1 MSTFGKKAIKYW
13 DYQYTEDKAMTFN
26 KTPIETQLEILEK
39 WFPIG
44 MTCVK
49 YDRFF
54 KKYDDTKYEIVGYD
68 KIGGGTI
75 HQLKLIKILNIHD
88 KEYHERVTIHPVFFK
103 PTDEYLKMMN
113 RENKLNNLEL
123 RSLFLNM
130 YQNVGVYTS

>member
-44 MTCVK
+44 MPCVK

-54 KKYDDTKYEIVGYD
+54 KKYDDKKYEIVGYD

-88 KEYHERVTIHPVFFK
+88 KEYLERVTIHPLFFQ
-103 PTDEYLKMMN
+103 TN
-113 RENKLNNLEL
+113 R
-123 RSLFLNM
+123 
-130 YQNVGVYTS
+130 

>member
-75 HQLKLIKILNIHD
+75 HQLKLIKILDIFG
-88 KEYHERVTIHPVFFK
+88 KVYHERVTIHPVFFK

-113 RENKLNNLEL
+113 RENKLNNL
-123 RSLFLNM
+123 
-130 YQNVGVYTS
+130 GI

>member
-44 MTCVK
+44 MPCVK

-54 KKYDDTKYEIVGYD
+54 KKYDDKKYEIVGYD

-113 RENKLNNLEL
+113 RENKLNNL
-123 RSLFLNM
+123 
-130 YQNVGVYTS
+130 GI

>member
-13 DYQYTEDKAMTFN
+13 DYQWTEDNAMRFN

-39 WFPIG
+39 WYPIG

-68 KIGGGTI
+68 KIGVGTI
-75 HQLKLIKILNIHD
+75 YQLKLIKFLDIFG
-88 KEYHERVTIHPVFFK
+88 KVYHESVTIHPTHFK
-103 PTDEYLKMMN
+103 PTDEYIKMMN
-113 RENKLNNLEL
+113 RESKLNNL
-123 RSLFLNM
+123 
-130 YQNVGVYTS
+130 GI